1 MIADTW
7 IWSKGFPKYNYLV
20 LLLPSVLGLFS
31 GRKRPNTHQT
41 EMYGGDSREFDG
53 ISAHFFHG
61 LADVSHYRRFVSSF
75 TDCTLPQKYP
85 HLLGIWTTFTIFEVI
100 QLYKYL
106 YCVFKKTIF
115 CIYGVNIHGVKH
127 TPIKMTHFG
136 LHCFILSGSL
146 IVNRVPGFRINDVVS
161 FISGNFDSFRLLRR
175 IALPDSHFSSFRVS
189 LKITWATVTPPKHY
203 ESICVIAL
211 VRLQ

>member
-1 MIADTW
+1 MEYPRT
-7 IWSKGFPKYNYLV
+7 F
-20 LLLPSVLGLFS
+20 
-31 GRKRPNTHQT
+31 
-41 EMYGGDSREFDG
+41 
-53 ISAHFFHG
+53 
-61 LADVSHYRRFVSSF
+61 F
-75 TDCTLPQKYP
+75 TDLRMFHTTGVSCP
-85 HLLGIWTTFTIFEVI
+85 HLPIALCRRNTLISLESERPSLFLKWFNYTV
-100 QLYKYL
+100 YKYL

-115 CIYGVNIHGVKH
+115 CIYVINIHGVMYFDLWMRYLE
-127 TPIKMTHFG
+127 PIKITHFW
-136 LHCFILSGSL
+136 LHYFILSGSL

-203 ESICVIAL
+203 ELCVITL